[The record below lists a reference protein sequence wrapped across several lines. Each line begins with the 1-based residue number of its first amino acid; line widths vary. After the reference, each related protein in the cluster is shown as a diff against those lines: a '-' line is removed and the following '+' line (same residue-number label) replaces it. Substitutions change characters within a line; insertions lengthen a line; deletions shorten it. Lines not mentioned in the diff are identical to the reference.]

1 MKWIKDINRNKKDDS
16 TNIPEIQVAIPLDDA
31 FVNSDE
37 VDEW

>member
-1 MKWIKDINRNKKDDS
+1 MTDINCSQQNDLIL
-16 TNIPEIQVAIPLDDA
+16 IPEIQVAIPLDDA